1 MQQPSGRRLTFEQ
14 RREQLLDAVSS
25 LAADTDVEALSVQ
38 ELAAHAGVSE
48 GLLYHYFPNKQAL
61 ILAAVQ
67 RAAAALMDALTE
79 ATSVKGSPDVRLAA
93 GLTAY
98 LDHVQAEPV
107 GWRAALRAR
116 SGELAQVNLEV
127 EEFSRTLILRALG
140 VRKPSEAM
148 LLALAAWSALEREA
162 CLRWLEHP
170 GIPRQA
176 IEELLFASFDAV
188 MEAVS
193 HHDRFTADVLAR
205 LAAGG

>member
-1 MQQPSGRRLTFEQ
+1 VRQPTGRRLTFEQ
-14 RREQLLDAVSS
+14 RREQLLDAVST

-67 RAAAALMDALTE
+67 RAAAALMSALAE
-79 ATSVKGSPDVRLAA
+79 ATSLEGSPEIRLAA
-93 GLTAY
+93 GLAAY

-107 GWRAALRAR
+107 GWRVALRAR
-116 SGELAQVNLEV
+116 SGDLAQVSLEV
-127 EEFSRTLILRALG
+127 EEFTRTLILRALG
-140 VRKPSEAM
+140 VPEPSEAM

-170 GIPRQA
+170 SVPRQA
-176 IEELLFASFDAV
+176 IEELLFSSFDAAL
-188 MEAVS
+188 EAVAR
-193 HHDRFTADVLAR
+193 HDPLTAGVLAK
-205 LAAGG
+205 LAAGD

>member
-1 MQQPSGRRLTFEQ
+1 MQQPTGRRLTFEQ
-14 RREQLLDAVSS
+14 RREQLLDAVST

-67 RAAAALMDALTE
+67 RAAAALMAALTE
-79 ATSVKGSPDVRLAA
+79 ATSLEGSPDIRLAA

-116 SGELAQVNLEV
+116 TGELAQVSLEL
-127 EEFSRTLILRALG
+127 EELSRTLILDALG
-140 VRKPSEAM
+140 VTAPSEPM
-148 LLALAAWSALEREA
+148 LLALSAWMALEREA

-170 GIPRQA
+170 DVPRQA
-176 IEELLFASFDAV
+176 IEELLFSSFDAV
-188 MEAVS
+188 MEAVAR
-193 HHDRFTADVLAR
+193 HDPVTADVLAK
-205 LAAGG
+205 LAAGS